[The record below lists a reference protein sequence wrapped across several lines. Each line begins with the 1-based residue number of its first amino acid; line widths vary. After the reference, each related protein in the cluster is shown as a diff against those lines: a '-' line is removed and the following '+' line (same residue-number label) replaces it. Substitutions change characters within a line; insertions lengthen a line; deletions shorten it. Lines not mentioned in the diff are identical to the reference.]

1 MTTMGGS
8 PRIEKAAQIRMENP
22 NLTTEEAMKL
32 AGYSEEEAR
41 DPKRQSNVRQKT
53 HRLTKSRKRSADS
66 LDLYN
71 PDPKRMS
78 YTALQDPVHSRIP
91 LNLPEQSKIMSEY
104 ARMPMDMHYSQQQQ
118 RLSMD
123 NYSAS
128 RQQYPLH
135 QSVLYPGLDVLPNQS
150 MQQNP
155 IQHPQIPLQQQNIL
169 LHQPQTTYQQYVAPI
184 DSPMTHTG
192 SSKFDTTKS
201 PGGSPRIEKAAKV
214 RLEDPT
220 ISTEEAMK
228 LAGFTDEEAKD
239 KKKQNNVR
247 QKTYRMSLK
256 QAKSKQK
263 TEENDVSAQVQ
274 EQIASLESKF
284 ETSLEQLENH
294 IEGKFQQIDNLI
306 DQKFA
311 TLTQLLQTIASH
323 KTKQDPPLPPGDH
336 APHEDISDTIQL

>member
-1 MTTMGGS
+1 MGGS
-8 PRIEKAAQIRMENP
+8 PRVEKAAQIRIDNP

-32 AGYSEEEAR
+32 AGYNEEQAA

-53 HRLTKSRKRSADS
+53 HRLVKGRKRSADD
-66 LDLYN
+66 LDLYT

-78 YTALQDPVHSRIP
+78 YPALQDPVYP
-91 LNLPEQSKIMSEY
+91 T
-104 ARMPMDMHYSQQQQ
+104 RMPMDMHYRQQQQQ

-123 NYSAS
+123 DFSAS

-184 DSPMTHTG
+184 DSPMTHSG

-214 RLEDPT
+214 F
-220 ISTEEAMK
+220 I
-228 LAGFTDEEAKD
+228 
-239 KKKQNNVR
+239 V
-247 QKTYRMSLK
+247 
-256 QAKSKQK
+256 
-263 TEENDVSAQVQ
+263 
-274 EQIASLESKF
+274 
-284 ETSLEQLENH
+284 
-294 IEGKFQQIDNLI
+294 
-306 DQKFA
+306 
-311 TLTQLLQTIASH
+311 
-323 KTKQDPPLPPGDH
+323 
-336 APHEDISDTIQL
+336 